1 MDNKYNE
8 TQSTMALGQ
17 KRKVQHGALKYERE
31 TEYKV
36 QEITISA
43 KEHTS
48 KNNLT
53 PPQRRNMSSWHA
65 TEPRRSGMLMLAS
78 RNHATLAH
86 HSILSKPGGIWHQNA
101 SKNSH

>member
-1 MDNKYNE
+1 
-8 TQSTMALGQ
+8 MALGQ
-17 KRKVQHGALKYERE
+17 KRKVHHGALKYERE

-53 PPQRRNMSSWHA
+53 PPLGRNTTLWHA
-65 TEPRRSGMLMLAS
+65 NGRLAKPCHSGTSQHLAKPRGGYGVKTPARTRTKLTPNIATEITG
-78 RNHATLAH
+78 
-86 HSILSKPGGIWHQNA
+86 
-101 SKNSH
+101 

>member
-1 MDNKYNE
+1 M
-8 TQSTMALGQ
+8 TLGQ
-17 KRKVQHGALKYERE
+17 KRKVYHGALKYERE

-36 QEITISA
+36 QKITIYA

-53 PPQRRNMSSWHA
+53 PPQRRNTSLWHV
-65 TEPRRSGMLMLAS
+65 TVTS

-86 HSILSKPGGIWHQNA
+86 HNTSPNLGGKRHQNA

>member
-1 MDNKYNE
+1 
-8 TQSTMALGQ
+8 MALSQ
-17 KRKVQHGALKYERE
+17 KRKVHHRALKYERE

-53 PPQRRNMSSWHA
+53 PPQHRNTSLWHA
-65 TEPRRSGMLMLAS
+65 TEPRRSGMLTVAS

-86 HSILSKPGGIWHQNA
+86 HRILAKPGGI
-101 SKNSH
+101 

>member
-1 MDNKYNE
+1 
-8 TQSTMALGQ
+8 MALGQ
-17 KRKVQHGALKYERE
+17 KRKVHHRALKYERE

-53 PPQRRNMSSWHA
+53 
-65 TEPRRSGMLMLAS
+65 
-78 RNHATLAH
+78 
-86 HSILSKPGGIWHQNA
+86 
-101 SKNSH
+101 

>member
-1 MDNKYNE
+1 
-8 TQSTMALGQ
+8 MALGQ
-17 KRKVQHGALKYERE
+17 KRKVHHGALKYERE

-53 PPQRRNMSSWHA
+53 PPQHRNTSLWHA
-65 TEPRRSGMLMLAS
+65 NGRLAKPRHSGTSQHPRQTWGGYGVKTPARTRTKLTPNIATEITG
-78 RNHATLAH
+78 
-86 HSILSKPGGIWHQNA
+86 
-101 SKNSH
+101 

>member
-1 MDNKYNE
+1 MSQIEISTCYNISRNIDEPVKLSIYISVHNMDNNTIRLKG
-8 TQSTMALGQ
+8 TMALGQ
-17 KRKVQHGALKYERE
+17 KRKVHHGALKYERE

-53 PPQRRNMSSWHA
+53 PQHD
-65 TEPRRSGMLMLAS
+65 
-78 RNHATLAH
+78 TLAC
-86 HSILSKPGGIWHQNA
+86 
-101 SKNSH
+101 